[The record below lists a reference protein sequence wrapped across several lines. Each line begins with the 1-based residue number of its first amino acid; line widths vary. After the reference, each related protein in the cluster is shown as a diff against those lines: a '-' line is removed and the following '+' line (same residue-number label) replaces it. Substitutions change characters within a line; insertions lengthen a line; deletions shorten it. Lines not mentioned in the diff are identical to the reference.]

1 MKNLISIKSQKMTN
15 NQTIITAVGDPH
27 FRTDNIQE
35 VEMFIEAMIKLCNE
49 VKPNLIVILGD
60 LLHTHERLHTMALNK
75 ALFFIDQ
82 MRKISPTIVLVG
94 NHDLVSNQE
103 FLTTN
108 HWMNS
113 MKEWDNVTIVDTT
126 IQKTINDHLFTF
138 VPYVYPGRFEEALNY
153 TQNWKES
160 TAIFAHQEFYGCKM
174 GAIVSSE
181 GDKWSLNLPNVVS
194 GHIHSNQTIGN
205 IYYCGSSLQH
215 AFGESDRNIIPVF
228 TWKNNSN
235 KYELKEVDLGLPRK
249 KIIYKDISEIENL
262 NIEQKDDK
270 IKLSISGKQE
280 EFKAF
285 KKTKKYKDLVKDGIK
300 VVFKNK
306 KINFEKENE
315 NDDNENNNNDND
327 EKNKDKI
334 EVSENDFQDILKQLI
349 FNEKDKNLVELYEMV
364 VNDKKILSSDIM
376 FIN

>member
-1 MKNLISIKSQKMTN
+1 MTTN
-15 NQTIITAVGDPH
+15 TTIIAVGDPH

-60 LLHTHERLHTMALNK
+60 VLHTHERLHTVALNK

-82 MRKISPTIVLVG
+82 MRKISPTMVLVG
-94 NHDLVSNQE
+94 NHDMISNQQ

-126 IQKTINDHLFTF
+126 TQKTINNHLFTF
-138 VPYVYPGRFEEALNY
+138 VPYVYIGRFEEALNHV
-153 TQNWKES
+153 QNWKES
-160 TAIFAHQEFYGCKM
+160 TTIFAHQEFYNCKM

-181 GDKWSLNLPNVVS
+181 GDKWALSYPQVVS
-194 GHIHSNQTIGN
+194 GHIHSNQTINN
-205 IYYCGSSLQH
+205 IYYCGSSMQH

-228 TWKNNSN
+228 TWPNSTSK
-235 KYELKEVDLGLPRK
+235 KYELKEVDLNLPRK
-249 KIIYKDISEIENL
+249 KILYKDISDIENI
-262 NIEQKDDK
+262 NIEKTQDK
-270 IKLSISGKQE
+270 IKLSLTGNQE

-306 KINFEKENE
+306 KINFEMDEKDE
-315 NDDNENNNNDND
+315 NNDN
-327 EKNKDKI
+327 ETKQESPL
-334 EVSENDFQDILKQLI
+334 EVSENDFQDILKRLI
-349 FNEKDKNLVELYEMV
+349 INQKDKNLFEIYELII
-364 VNDKKILSSDIM
+364 NDKKINATDVM
-376 FIN
+376 FLN